1 MIRVFNDPLSET
13 LVMEEM
19 LAWKESGLSHVLKT
33 YHTCVVMMSL
43 NFLLI
48 NFLEIFHGICE
59 FLDPIVR
66 PTITT
71 KHT

>member
-1 MIRVFNDPLSET
+1 MIRIFNYPLSET

-19 LAWKESGLSHVLKT
+19 LARKESGLSHVLKT
-33 YHTCVVMMSL
+33 YHTCVIMMFL
-43 NFLLI
+43 DFLLI
-48 NFLEIFHGICE
+48 YFLKIFHGICE

-66 PTITT
+66 PTIIT